1 MKLTTFFTALL
12 AYSTANHALA
22 SSGETTWTVGH
33 IETGEVYAAGNL
45 STIVDMLRDKNM
57 LLDKNLQASN
67 VSASDLATNTNISTP
82 TSTLSS
88 HISKRS
94 DVTCD
99 SPEYYLNSTD
109 LSKLLDGWNRWC
121 FLYTVPKGLYMSSR
135 TAYNSRISVCS
146 NGGEQPCD
154 TGEMARAFAR
164 IDAKR
169 PGNDDGWPAAG
180 NWYESDWKKMYER
193 NTCDQDMICDGRVHR
208 PCSDPWYVQGG

>member
-1 MKLTTFFTALL
+1 MKFIPFFTSLL

-22 SSGETTWTVGH
+22 ASGGNTWAIGH
-33 IETGEVYAAGNL
+33 IETGEDYAAGNL
-45 STIVDMLRDKNM
+45 STVMDMLRSKTM
-57 LLDKNLQASN
+57 LLERPARN
-67 VSASDLATNTNISTP
+67 VSADDLATNTNISTP

-109 LSKLLDGWNRWC
+109 VARLLDDWNSWC
-121 FLYTVPKGLYMSSR
+121 SLYPIPKGLYLSGR
-135 TAYNSRISVCS
+135 TQFNSRISACS
-146 NGGEQPCD
+146 TGGSQMCD
-154 TGEMARAFAR
+154 TAEMARAFAR
-164 IDAKR
+164 VDAKC

-193 NTCDQDMICDGRVHR
+193 NTCDQDMICGGHVHM
-208 PCSDPWYVQGG
+208 PCDDPWYEPA